1 MARSLTRDRE
11 VLAFA
16 AAIDISWSLA
26 LGKRPNEE
34 RKANKR
40 KTESVCGM
48 ATKEATIVRIPYR

>member
-16 AAIDISWSLA
+16 AAIDIFWSLA
-26 LGKRPNEE
+26 LGKRSNEE

-40 KTESVCGM
+40 KTESVSGKEVRL
-48 ATKEATIVRIPYR
+48 ATKK